1 MPAGRPKLEIDPT
14 IVEKMASLGCR
25 NTEIADYFN
34 CQDDTI
40 TRNFQEQLDKGRANL
55 KMSLRQLQ
63 IKSAQNGNVAMLI
76 WLGKQYLDQ
85 QDKTQLV
92 LEKITDEMLVAE
104 AQRRLT
110 DGTKS

>member
-1 MPAGRPKLEIDPT
+1 MGRPLIDIDP
-14 IVEKMASLGCR
+14 IMVEKMASLGCK
-25 NTEIADYFN
+25 TVEIADYFG
-34 CQDDTI
+34 CTKDTI
-40 TRNFQEQLDKGRANL
+40 TNRFSSELDKGRSSL

-85 QDKTQLV
+85 QDKTQLI
-92 LEKITDEMLVAE
+92 LEKVTDEMLVAE

>member
-1 MPAGRPKLEIDPT
+1 MARPLIEIDPV
-14 IVEKMASLGCR
+14 IVEKMASLGCK
-25 NTEIADYFN
+25 NTEIAAHFN
-34 CQDDTI
+34 CTDDTI
-40 TRNFQEQLDKGRANL
+40 TNRFSAELAKGRANL

-92 LEKITDEMLVAE
+92 LEKISDEMLVAE
-104 AQRRLT
+104 AQRRLI